1 MELRH
6 LRYFVAVAEELH
18 FSRAA
23 ERLHVSQPPLSQQ
36 IRKLEEELGVQLLE
50 RTRRRVQLT
59 DAGRAVLEEARRTLS
74 QAERVR
80 SVARGAAEGS
90 VGLLRVGFSS
100 SAPYTTLPAILRAF
114 RARSPGV
121 VLNLLERSTE
131 EQVGML
137 AAGALDVGFVRRPI
151 PDAPESLVVRT
162 ILHEPLILAL
172 PQEHRL
178 RRQRSIPVRSLAGEP
193 FVLFPRQAAQG
204 LYDEI
209 MALCRRSGFV
219 PRVAQEAVQ
228 MQTIVSLV
236 SAGLGVA
243 IVPDSMRRLHR
254 EHVSYRPL
262 GAGRVMT
269 ELAVAYDG
277 NNPSRALQAFLGVVP
292 QRTQRAGRSGTSS
305 I

>member
-23 ERLHVSQPPLSQQ
+23 ERLHVAQPPLSQQ
-36 IRKLEEELGVQLLE
+36 IRKLEDELGVRLLE

-59 DAGRAVLEEARRTLS
+59 DAGRVVLEEARRTLS
-74 QAERVR
+74 QAERVLNA
-80 SVARGAAEGS
+80 ARGAAEGS

-100 SAPYTTLPAILRAF
+100 SAPYTTLPAILRTF
-114 RARSPGV
+114 RARFPGV
-121 VLNLLERSTE
+121 VLNLVERSTE

-137 AAGALDVGFVRRPI
+137 AAGALDVGFLRRPI

-193 FVLFPRQAAQG
+193 FVLFPRQAAPG

-243 IVPDSMRRLHR
+243 IVPASMRRLHR
-254 EHVSYRPL
+254 EHVAYRPL

-277 NNPSRALQAFLGVVP
+277 TNPSRALQAFLQVLP
-292 QRTQRAGRSGTSS
+292 SRTSVATAK
-305 I
+305 

>member
-6 LRYFVAVAEELH
+6 LKYFVAVAEELH

-23 ERLHVSQPPLSQQ
+23 ERLHVAQPPLSQQ
-36 IRKLEEELGVQLLE
+36 IRKLEDELGVRLLE

-59 DAGRAVLEEARRTLS
+59 DAGRTVLEEARRTLS
-74 QAERVR
+74 QADRVLSAAR
-80 SVARGAAEGS
+80 SAAEGS
-90 VGLLRVGFSS
+90 VGFLRVGFSS
-100 SAPYTTLPAILRAF
+100 SAPYTTLPAVLRAF
-114 RARSPGV
+114 RSRFPGV
-121 VLNLLERSTE
+121 ALSLFERSTE

-137 AAGALDVGFVRRPI
+137 TAGALDVGFVRRPI
-151 PDAPESLVVRT
+151 PDAPKSMMVRT
-162 ILHEPLILAL
+162 ILHEPLILAM

-178 RRQRSIPVRSLAGEP
+178 RRQRSIPIRSLAGEP
-193 FVLFPRQAAQG
+193 FVFFPRQAAPG

-209 MALCRRSGFV
+209 IALCRRNGFV
-219 PRVAQEAVQ
+219 PRIAQEAVQ

-243 IVPDSMRRLHR
+243 IVPASMRHLHR
-254 EHVSYRPL
+254 EHVAYRSL

-277 NNPSRALQAFLGVVP
+277 TNSSRVLQAFLQILP
-292 QRTQRAGRSGTSS
+292 SKTSLAR
-305 I
+305 